1 MGSHQTT
8 KGPFLIDPET
18 QIYLVSLR
26 MKELDVPTSQGYLQ
40 SVFYRHKLGCL
51 LEVLRSLSND
61 NSEIAEIYQHL
72 HTFLENF

>member
-1 MGSHQTT
+1 
-8 KGPFLIDPET
+8 
-18 QIYLVSLR
+18 

-40 SVFYRHKLGCL
+40 SVFYRHNLGYL
-51 LEVLRSLSND
+51 LEVLVGLPHG